1 MLRLPAPALHGTF
14 AKAYSLLTR
23 LAARIGWDDLLKCRS
38 GVFVMEEEYRIL
50 KAKEEERKTSFS
62 HQSLKTPK
70 DSSTPSV
77 QTTTEESTG
86 DQTEKDV
93 YTESMEETSEETSEK
108 KEEDKKEDEE
118 AEVSE
123 KMENVDLNDESKST
137 TDLPKMDEP
146 SLERPQQAAEE
157 SKVNNN
163 NNNKRESC

>member
-1 MLRLPAPALHGTF
+1 M
-14 AKAYSLLTR
+14 TR

-62 HQSLKTPK
+62 QHSLKAAK

-77 QTTTEESTG
+77 QTTATSTVDQIEEEQEGTTNEKKVEEEEEETVKEKQQTEE
-86 DQTEKDV
+86 Q
-93 YTESMEETSEETSEK
+93 ETSEK
-108 KEEDKKEDEE
+108 KEEEEEEEDNNNKESQENDDDKKEE

-123 KMENVDLNDESKST
+123 KMENVDLNDESKT
-137 TDLPKMDEP
+137 TDLPKMDEH

-157 SKVNNN
+157 SKVN
-163 NNNKRESC
+163 